1 MTENARLPQLLSRQV
16 EKATT
21 PDKGLDIHRL
31 LDLVSAAYEDHE
43 RDRRRTDRANA
54 LMAEELEDALAGR
67 KTTKAALD
75 DAVRRGNEV
84 LRQFQKVNP

>member
-54 LMAEELEDALAGR
+54 LMAEELEDALSAIELQNIR
-67 KTTKAALD
+67 FKAALD
-75 DAVRRGNEV
+75 NMPQG
-84 LRQFQKVNP
+84 L